1 MNHLLNEKLYSYSNF
16 DSMAQNINGK
26 DRFTEEELNNI
37 FSEALSYMDDA
48 IYFAELNEGRIIQK
62 AKEIKYKTNKNVDK
76 VDDKVGEKIKSIQNS
91 IKEDIREKEIKGM
104 PVKVSRLIKIACTVG
119 VAWAINPAIA
129 MVAAVTS
136 AVITNQMSLRERDKL
151 LTELKEEY
159 EIVEEKIKD
168 ADNSGDKNKK
178 YELMRLRNQIG
189 KNIQRLNYKEA
200 SKLKKKGR

>member
-16 DSMAQNINGK
+16 DSMVKNINGK
-26 DRFTEEELNNI
+26 DRFTEDELNNI
-37 FSEALSYMDDA
+37 FSETLSYMDDA